1 MNYVEIMNGTDWMKI
16 LTERV
21 IYHCIEELMP
31 RMRTLDITVEFSSDM
46 GETAGAVLEIDKRMF
61 EIELSEF
68 LGFDE
73 LIKTVCHEMVHVK
86 QYARGEMKAESIGAV
101 LWRNE
106 EVASDLANYYE
117 FPWEVEAYEMEV
129 ILFESF
135 LKKYPG
141 CS

>member
-1 MNYVEIMNGTDWMKI
+1 MNYVEIMNGAQWMKI

-106 EVASDLANYYE
+106 EVASDPANYYE

>member
-1 MNYVEIMNGTDWMKI
+1 MNYVEIMNGAQWMKI

-68 LGFDE
+68 LSFDE

>member
-68 LGFDE
+68 LSFDE

-86 QYARGEMKAESIGAV
+86 QYARGEMKAENIDTV